1 MKERKWEDKIIDLE
15 KRIKDWV
22 DWMNGKMEQ
31 IEEARGWGGL
41 GRGKNR
47 GNRSNEGDGRS
58 KISGSRYTFSRR
70 GSSYNGSRYSE
81 DELSERKVRYIR
93 KWVVDKE
100 KEERKC
106 NIVIKG
112 KTSWEK
118 GENGKEWVES
128 FIKEK
133 LRVQCKVTECRNSG
147 PVIVAKIENEEKKK
161 EVMRNKNKLKG
172 DSIFIE
178 NDLSWEERRLQERI
192 NRWAREKR
200 MKGVEVKIGLGR
212 VRIAGIWRA

>member
-1 MKERKWEDKIIDLE
+1 
-15 KRIKDWV
+15 
-22 DWMNGKMEQ
+22 MNGKMEQ
-31 IEEARGWGGL
+31 IEEGRGWSGL
-41 GRGKNR
+41 GREEDR

-58 KISGSRYTFSRR
+58 EISGSRYTFSRR

-81 DELSERKVRYIR
+81 DRLSERKVKYIR

-106 NIVIKG
+106 NIVIKD
-112 KTSWEK
+112 KTSWKE

-133 LRVQCKVTECRNSG
+133 LGVQCKVTECRNSG
-147 PVIVAKIENEEKKK
+147 FVIVAKIENEEKKK

-172 DSIFIE
+172 DNIFIE